1 MYRKH
6 CSWNNKFTTV
16 IVWKSSYSYK
26 AKFIIYRLIIDFLM
40 PNQPWWVDFL
50 MPNHLI
56 QNTHNMKHEKQKNN
70 TIKQLSCTDIDISE
84 HQQINHLW
92 KKTEVPWLL
101 LLQQAGSL
109 GSNGSKERATF
120 TSLRHA
126 RDGQQRVVSLHQVGL
141 QHQDIEKA
149 CC

>member
-1 MYRKH
+1 
-6 CSWNNKFTTV
+6 
-16 IVWKSSYSYK
+16 
-26 AKFIIYRLIIDFLM
+26 
-40 PNQPWWVDFL
+40 
-50 MPNHLI
+50 
-56 QNTHNMKHEKQKNN
+56 MKHEKQKNN